1 MAKKEFPKVHFYDH
15 DLIDMYDRT
24 WQWFDSFL
32 KKGNEKNGFALKY
45 LNYPESNVINQFD
58 ACFLSFSLVYSN
70 RNFPVISL
78 LDNFYAKQEENG
90 AIRGEYMERNGK
102 AVLTEDNPE
111 GVLPPLFAWAEYN
124 IYHKLGLKKRVRE
137 IMPVLEKYFSWIE
150 KNFRKDNGL
159 YSVPLSATMM
169 PNSPREGMVYPI
181 DFNAQVAVNALYM
194 SALGEILNDK
204 EISYRYKRAFF
215 SIKTRINTKMWN
227 REDGFYYDLDK
238 SENQI
243 RVKTVASFWTL
254 LAEIPN
260 EERSDGLIEHLTNP
274 EEFAVDNPVPTLSAD
289 EPMYDKF
296 GEGFRGSV
304 LPPFNYMV
312 IKGLEKY
319 GKFDLARE
327 FSLRHLYSVLDTL
340 HPEEGEKGA
349 LWEAYAPQHEGPA
362 KWTGNKEFP
371 RSMFLTYAAL
381 SSVTLIIENILGFY
395 ISLPRKTVDWTIP
408 TLEIMGIENLELKRN
423 MITILSN
430 KSGRGWEIRLKS
442 EKLYYLT
449 INILDSKKKTLPIPS
464 GKCSILIDKL

>member
-1 MAKKEFPKVHFYDH
+1 
-15 DLIDMYDRT
+15 
-24 WQWFDSFL
+24 
-32 KKGNEKNGFALKY
+32 
-45 LNYPESNVINQFD
+45 
-58 ACFLSFSLVYSN
+58 
-70 RNFPVISL
+70 
-78 LDNFYAKQEENG
+78 
-90 AIRGEYMERNGK
+90 
-102 AVLTEDNPE
+102 
-111 GVLPPLFAWAEYN
+111 
-124 IYHKLGLKKRVRE
+124 
-137 IMPVLEKYFSWIE
+137 MPVLEKYFLWIE
-150 KNFRKDNGL
+150 ENFRKDNGL

-169 PNSPREGMVYPI
+169 PNAPRDGVVYPI

-215 SIKTRINTKMWN
+215 SIKTRINSKMWN

-304 LPPFNYMV
+304 LPTFNYMV

-327 FSLRHLYSVLDTL
+327 FSLRHLYSVLDAL
-340 HPEEGEKGA
+340 HPEENGKGS

-362 KWTGNKEFP
+362 KWSGNKEFP

-381 SSVTLIIENILGFY
+381 STVTLIIENILGFY